1 VLECEQPSLFRISI
15 TVSNPRFPL
24 RLNIGFLIK
33 SPIGTSRD
41 FNFDYEM
48 MRLGEDLVL
57 HDFLA
62 AARFDRTPQGLVLQA
77 DFSGRLQLDCV
88 RCLDPFE
95 QDLRS
100 SLTEL
105 YAFDK
110 RSVTDS
116 NLLVPEDGQ
125 IDLEP
130 LLREYA
136 LLEIPIN
143 PICKPDCKGLCP
155 LCGENLNQ
163 TDCGHAG
170 VGSESPFAALKDLLK
185 LDGPVGGE

>member
-1 VLECEQPSLFRISI
+1 V
-15 TVSNPRFPL
+15 TNPRRPL

-41 FNFDYEM
+41 FNFDYEKI
-48 MRLGEDLVL
+48 RLGEDVSLRN
-57 HDFLA
+57 FSGS
-62 AARFDRTPQGLVLQA
+62 ARFDRTPQGLVLQA
-77 DFSGRLQLDCV
+77 DFGGSLGLECV
-88 RCLDPFE
+88 RCLESFE
-95 QDLRS
+95 QSLKW

-110 RSVTDS
+110 RSITES

-143 PICKPDCKGLCP
+143 PICRPDCRGLCP
-155 LCGENLNQ
+155 ICGENLNQ
-163 TDCGHAG
+163 VDCGHRN
-170 VGSESPFAALKDLLK
+170 VSSDSPFMALKDLLK
-185 LDGPVGGE
+185 